1 MTTFNGTK
9 QNLRKVLADTYMLYL
24 KTQNFHWNVEGREFF
39 YLHDA
44 FQEQYEELAEAID
57 ELAER
62 LRALGEYAPGG
73 MDIYSTLTTIKDAPN
88 PPPTAYDM
96 LVLLASD
103 HTGIIETLQKAINVA
118 DDEDDNGTE
127 DMLIARLQAHQKTL
141 WMLKASLKK
150 SA

>member
-1 MTTFNGTK
+1 MTTLNGTK

-24 KTQNFHWNVEGREFF
+24 KTQNFHWNVEGRDFF
-39 YLHDA
+39 YLHKA
-44 FQEQYEELAEAID
+44 FQEQYEELTEAID

-73 MDIYSTLTTIKDAPN
+73 MEVYSTLSTIADAPT
-88 PPPTAYDM
+88 PPPIAYDM
-96 LVLLASD
+96 LVLLAAD
-103 HTGIIETLQKAINVA
+103 HTAIIETIQKAIDVA
-118 DDEDDNGTE
+118 DDEGDSGTE
-127 DMLIARLQAHQKTL
+127 DMLVARLQAHQKML